1 MDIFKGKWRVLLM
14 LVLFIAASATA
25 QAEGNAPKPLPT
37 KYIIVAS
44 HPLATEAGLKELR
57 RGGSAVDA
65 AIAAQMVM
73 GLVEPQSS
81 GLGGGAF
88 MMHWDPAT
96 KSIESYDGRETAPMA
111 VKPNLFLKADGT
123 PMPFLEAVLGGRSVG
138 VPGVV
143 AMLWMA
149 HKQHGVR
156 PWAELFEDAIHLAE
170 DGFPVSERLA
180 AAVAR
185 DPGLPLVPESAAYFL
200 PGGKPITA
208 GQTLKN
214 PAYAATLRLVAALG
228 PDGFYKGDVADAI
241 VHAVQYAPR
250 GPQTLTLSDMHRYRA
265 VKRKPVCGEYR
276 DYHICGMP
284 PPSSGGI
291 TVLQILGMIEQQDV
305 INIAPNSLR
314 AVHLMAE
321 AERLAFADRA
331 AYEADSDFVPVP
343 IKGLTNRAYLTSRG
357 ATIGWDAALTSAATM
372 PGRPPG
378 SNGFRRTLRVPDHS
392 KPSTAHI
399 SIIDDE
405 GRAVSMTT
413 SVEGPF
419 GSHLMA
425 AGFILNN
432 QLTDFAFEP
441 QLDNTRFANAP
452 QGGKRPLSS
461 MSPTLVFDPNG
472 KLYAVIGSPGGW
484 RIITYVTQTL
494 IGLIDWRMDM
504 ATAISMP
511 HVSARNATV
520 EIESGKGLEALTPS
534 LKSLGHEVSP
544 LVMDSGLN
552 GIRVRD
558 DGYEGA
564 ADPRREGTVGGD

>member
-1 MDIFKGKWRVLLM
+1 
-14 LVLFIAASATA
+14 
-25 QAEGNAPKPLPT
+25 
-37 KYIIVAS
+37 
-44 HPLATEAGLKELR
+44 
-57 RGGSAVDA
+57 
-65 AIAAQMVM
+65 MVM

-81 GLGGGAF
+81 GIGGGAF
-88 MMHWDPAT
+88 LMHWDPAN
-96 KSIESYDGRETAPMA
+96 SHIESYDGRETAPMA
-111 VKPNLFLKADGT
+111 VKPNLFLKEDGT
-123 PMPFLEAVLGGRSVG
+123 VMPFPEAVLGGRSVG
-138 VPGVV
+138 VPGVI

-149 HKQHGVR
+149 HERHGVR
-156 PWAELFEDAIHLAE
+156 PWAELFDDAIRLAE

-185 DPGLPLVPESAAYFL
+185 DPGLPLVPASAAYFL
-200 PGGKPITA
+200 PGGKPVTV
-208 GQTLKN
+208 GMTLKN

-228 PDGFYKGDVADAI
+228 PDGFYKGEVAEAI
-241 VHAVQYAPR
+241 VNAVQYAPR
-250 GPQTLTLSDMHRYRA
+250 GPQSLTLSDMTRYRA

-276 DYHICGMP
+276 DYHICGMG

-291 TVLQILGMIEQQDV
+291 ATLQILGMLQQQDV

-314 AVHLMAE
+314 AVHLIAE

-331 AYEADSDFVPVP
+331 AYAADPDFVPVP
-343 IKGLTNRAYLTSRG
+343 IMGLIDPKYLAKRG
-357 ATIGWDAALTSAATM
+357 ELIGWDTALTASVAMPGTPAGAAT
-372 PGRPPG
+372 
-378 SNGFRRTLRVPDHS
+378 FRRHLRVPDHS
-392 KPSTAHI
+392 KPSTAHL
-399 SIIDDE
+399 SVIDEE

-413 SVEGPF
+413 SVEGAF

-441 QLDNTRFANAP
+441 GTDNTRFANAP
-452 QGGKRPLSS
+452 QGGKRPLSA
-461 MSPTLVFDPNG
+461 MSPTIVFEPNG

-484 RIITYVTQTL
+484 RIIPYVSKTL

-504 ATAISMP
+504 ATAISLP
-511 HVSARNATV
+511 HIAARNATV
-520 EIESGKGLEALTPS
+520 EIESGKGLEALVPA
-534 LKSLGHEVSP
+534 LQELGHEVKP
-544 LVMDSGLN
+544 LVMESGLN

>member
-1 MDIFKGKWRVLLM
+1 MDIFKFNWRLAAAF
-14 LVLFIAASATA
+14 VLFVLTA
-25 QAEGNAPKPLPT
+25 VTARAEGDAPKGLP
-37 KYIIVAS
+37 KEYVIVAT
-44 HPLATEAGLKELR
+44 HPLASAAGLKELR

-81 GLGGGAF
+81 GIGGGAF
-88 MMHWDPAT
+88 LMHWDPET
-96 KSIESYDGRETAPMA
+96 KGIESYDGRGTAPMA
-111 VKPNLFLKADGT
+111 VKPNLFLKEDGT
-123 PMPFLEAVLGGRSVG
+123 PMSFPEAVFGGRSVG

-149 HKQHGVR
+149 HKKHGVR
-156 PWAELFEDAIHLAE
+156 PWAELFEDAIRIADE
-170 DGFPVSERLA
+170 GFAVSPRLA
-180 AAVAR
+180 VAVAK
-185 DPGLPLVPESAAYFL
+185 DQALALVPATAAYFL
-200 PGGKPITA
+200 PGGKPVVV
-208 GQTLKN
+208 GQILKN
-214 PAYAATLRLVAALG
+214 PEYAATLRLVAALG
-228 PDGFYKGDVADAI
+228 PDGFYKGEVAEAI
-241 VHAVQYAPR
+241 VQAVQNAPR
-250 GPQTLTLSDMHRYRA
+250 GPQKLTLSDMTRYRA
-265 VKRKPVCGEYR
+265 IKRKPVCGEYR
-276 DYHICGMP
+276 DYHICGMG
-284 PPSSGGI
+284 PPSSGGVA
-291 TVLQILGMIEQQDV
+291 VLQILGMIENQDV

-331 AYEADSDFVPVP
+331 AYLADADFVRVPVQ
-343 IKGLTNRAYLTSRG
+343 GLIDRSYLEERG
-357 ATIGWDAALTSAATM
+357 NLIGWDMALTAAATM
-372 PGRPPG
+372 PGKPPG
-378 SNGFRRTLRVPDHS
+378 SNGFRRSLRVPDHA
-392 KPSTAHI
+392 KPSTAHL
-399 SIIDDE
+399 SVIDGE

-413 SVEGPF
+413 SVEGGF

-472 KLYAVIGSPGGW
+472 KLYAVVGSPGGW

-511 HVSARNATV
+511 HVAARNANID
-520 EIESGKGLEALTPS
+520 IESGKGLEALVPA
-534 LKSLGHEVSP
+534 LKELGHDVSP
-544 LVMDSGLN
+544 IVMDSGLN
-552 GIRVRD
+552 AIRVRE

>member
-1 MDIFKGKWRVLLM
+1 MDIFKGKWRVLLA
-14 LVLFIAASATA
+14 LVLLVAFAATA
-25 QAEGNAPKPLPT
+25 RAEGDAPKPLPT

-81 GLGGGAF
+81 GIGGGAF
-88 MMHWDPAT
+88 LMHWDPDHNN
-96 KSIESYDGRETAPMA
+96 IESYDGRETAPMA
-111 VKPNLFLKADGT
+111 VKPNLFLKEDGT
-123 PMPFLEAVLGGRSVG
+123 PMPFLEAVFGGRSVG
-138 VPGVV
+138 VPGVI

-149 HKQHGVR
+149 HKKHGVR
-156 PWAELFEDAIHLAE
+156 PWAELFEDAIRIADE
-170 DGFPVSERLA
+170 GFPVSPRLA

-185 DPGLPLVPESAAYFL
+185 DPGLPLVPASAAYFL
-200 PGGKPITA
+200 PGGKPVTV

-214 PAYAATLRLVAALG
+214 PAYAATLRLIAALG
-228 PDGFYKGDVADAI
+228 PDGFYKGEVAEAI
-241 VHAVQYAPR
+241 VDAVQNAPR
-250 GPQTLTLSDMHRYRA
+250 GPQNLTLSDMTRYRA

-276 DYHICGMP
+276 EYHICGMG

-291 TVLQILGMIEQQDV
+291 AVLQVLGMMERQDV

-314 AVHLMAE
+314 AVHLIAE

-331 AYEADSDFVPVP
+331 AYAADPDFVPVP
-343 IKGLTNRAYLTSRG
+343 VKGLIDRKYLAERG
-357 ATIGWDAALTSAATM
+357 EMIGWDAALTAAATM
-372 PGRPPG
+372 PGKPPG
-378 SNGFRRTLRVPDHS
+378 SNGFRRSLRVPDHA
-392 KPSTAHI
+392 KPSTAHV
-399 SIIDDE
+399 SVIDAQ

-425 AGFILNN
+425 AGFVLNN

-441 QLDNTRFANAP
+441 ELDNTRFANAP
-452 QGGKRPLSS
+452 QGGKRPLLS

-472 KLYAVIGSPGGW
+472 KLYAVVGSPGGW

-511 HVSARNATV
+511 HVAARNANV
-520 EIESGKGLEALTPS
+520 EIENGKGLEALTPA
-534 LKSLGHEVSP
+534 LKALGHEVSP
-544 LVMDSGLN
+544 QLMDSGLN
-552 GIRVRD
+552 AIRVRD
-558 DGYEGA
+558 EGYEGA